1 MLERLAR
8 RRHGG
13 AVEGEAADAGFT
25 LIELMVVLLIM
36 AILLAIAIPTF
47 LGVRGGA
54 NDRAA
59 QSDLT
64 NALTTVKSYFANQQ
78 SYSGIQITDM
88 QSSEPS
94 LHWISSGIASSD
106 MGKNYVSMYETN
118 AASGGVGQNLSS
130 GDNMAIV
137 LAAISPGNGTPNCW
151 ITVDFGVNPT
161 PAGGTGTSGVA
172 AAANLVAGAENA
184 GTWYAVIA
192 NPGNGS
198 NTACNASQ
206 IAGDSGIHLY
216 RSFGSAGANTP
227 ST

>member
-64 NALTTVKSYFANQQ
+64 NALTTAKSYFANQQ
-78 SYSGIQITDM
+78 SYSGINVSDM

-94 LHWISSGIASSD
+94 LRWINSGIASSD

-118 AASGGVGQNLSS
+118 AATGGVGQNLSS

-161 PAGGTGTSGVA
+161 PTGGTGTSGVA
-172 AAANLVAGAENA
+172 AVANMGTGENA

-198 NTACNASQ
+198 NTACDASQ
-206 IAGDSGIHLY
+206 IAVDSGVHLY